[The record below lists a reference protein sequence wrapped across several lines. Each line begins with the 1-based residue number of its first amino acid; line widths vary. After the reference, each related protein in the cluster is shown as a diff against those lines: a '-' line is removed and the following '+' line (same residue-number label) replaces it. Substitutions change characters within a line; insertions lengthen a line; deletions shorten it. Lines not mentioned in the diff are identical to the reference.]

1 MATFAKIKM
10 VSEDVTAYDVTGKYK
25 ANGAY
30 AAVEDGALV
39 VLGNLDASTVYTGN
53 KDMNVF
59 EIKAPTADTDKI
71 AIVDIADVS
80 KGDVR
85 GEAWRV
91 GIRTD
96 GLVAEPGQP
105 VRVRIPDTG
114 KGIDRFW
121 VSEDAFVS
129 TPTVGEY
136 AIATAN
142 STKYT
147 PSATDVSA
155 QKFCVKIEMAKDF
168 VLGQTVAGK
177 MYYCRV
183 L

>member
-10 VSEDVTAYDVTGKYK
+10 ASEDVNSLLLTGKFK
-25 ANGAY
+25 ANANY
-30 AAVEDGALV
+30 AEVEDGALV
-39 VLGNLDASTVYTGN
+39 VVGDLDASTVYAGN

-59 EIKAPTADTDKI
+59 EIKAPAADTDEI

-96 GLVAEPGQP
+96 GLVGEAGQP
-105 VRVRIPDTG
+105 VRVRLL
-114 KGIDRFW
+114 KKYDRFF
-121 VSEDAFVS
+121 VSGDAFDGDV
-129 TPTVGEY
+129 TVGKY
-136 AIATAN
+136 ATAKAN
-142 STKYT
+142 STKFA
-147 PSATDVSA
+147 PAEEAATG
-155 QKFCVKIEMAKDF
+155 KFCVKIEMAKDF

>member
-10 VSEDVTAYDVTGKYK
+10 ASEDVNSLLLTGKFK
-25 ANGAY
+25 ASADY
-30 AAVEDGALV
+30 AEVEDGALV
-39 VLGNLDASTVYTGN
+39 VVGGLDVSTVYAGN

-59 EIKAPTADTDKI
+59 EIKAPTADTDEV

-80 KGDVR
+80 KGDVK
-85 GEAWRV
+85 GEAWRI

-96 GLVAEPGQP
+96 GLVGEAGQP
-105 VRVRIPDTG
+105 VRVRLLKPY
-114 KGIDRFW
+114 DRFW
-121 VSEDAFVS
+121 LSDAGFVS
-129 TPTVGEY
+129 TPTVGQF
-136 AIATAN
+136 AIPTAN
-142 STKYT
+142 DTKFT
-147 PSATDVSA
+147 PSETKVEG
-155 QKFCVKIEMAKDF
+155 KLNVKIEMVKDF

>member
-10 VSEDVTAYDVTGKYK
+10 VSENVTAYDVTGKYK

-39 VLGNLDASTVYTGN
+39 VLGDLDASVVYAGN

-59 EIKAPTADTDKI
+59 EIKAPAADTDEI

-85 GEAWRV
+85 GEPWRV

-96 GLVAEPGQP
+96 GLVAEAGQP
-105 VRVRIPDTG
+105 VRVRVLN
-114 KGIDRFW
+114 KIDRFW
-121 VSEDAFVS
+121 ISGDAFDGE
-129 TPTVGEY
+129 PEVGKY
-136 AIATAN
+136 ATAKAG
-142 STKYT
+142 STKFA
-147 PSATDVSA
+147 PAA
-155 QKFCVKIEMAKDF
+155 EAAEGKFCVKIEMAKDF

-177 MYYCRV
+177 QYYCRV

>member
-10 VSEDVTAYDVTGKYK
+10 ASEDVNSLLLTGKFK
-25 ANGAY
+25 ANANY
-30 AAVEDGALV
+30 AEVEDGALV
-39 VLGNLDASTVYTGN
+39 VVGDLDASTVYAGN

-59 EIKAPTADTDKI
+59 EIKAPENDTDEI

-85 GEAWRV
+85 GEAWRL

-96 GLVAEPGQP
+96 GLAAEAGQP
-105 VRVRIPDTG
+105 VRVRLL
-114 KGIDRFW
+114 KKYDRFW
-121 VSEDAFVS
+121 ISADAFDGA
-129 TPTVGEY
+129 PTVGQY
-136 AIATAN
+136 AIAKAN
-142 STKYT
+142 STKFT
-147 PSATDVSA
+147 PNGTDASAD
-155 QKFCVKIEMAKDF
+155 KFCVKIEMDKDF

>member
-10 VSEDVTAYDVTGKYK
+10 VSEDVTAYDITGKFMSNSQL
-25 ANGAY
+25 AG
-30 AAVEDGALV
+30 VEDGAFV
-39 VLGNLDASTVYTGN
+39 VVGDLMKSTAYSG
-53 KDMNVF
+53 KDYNVF
-59 EIKAPTADTDKI
+59 EIKAPAAATDEV
-71 AIVDIADVS
+71 AVVDIADVS

-96 GLVAEPGQP
+96 GLVAEAGQP
-105 VRVRIPDTG
+105 VRVRIL
-114 KGIDRFW
+114 KKYDRFFL
-121 VSEDAFVS
+121 SDAGFKS
-129 TPTVGEY
+129 APTVGKF
-136 AIATAN
+136 ATIEAEN
-142 STKYT
+142 TKLVPAENKT
-147 PSATDVSA
+147 ED
-155 QKFCVKIEMAKDF
+155 QFNVKIEAVKDF

>member
-10 VSEDVTAYDVTGKYK
+10 ASEDVNSLLLTGKFK
-25 ANGAY
+25 ANANY
-30 AAVEDGALV
+30 AEVEDGALV
-39 VLGNLDASTVYTGN
+39 VVGDLDASTVYAGN

-59 EIKAPTADTDKI
+59 EIKAPAADTDEI

-96 GLVAEPGQP
+96 GLVGEAGQP
-105 VRVRIPDTG
+105 VRVRLL
-114 KGIDRFW
+114 KKYDRFW
-121 VSEDAFVS
+121 ISGDAFDGEAK
-129 TPTVGEY
+129 VGEY
-136 AIATAN
+136 ATAKAD
-142 STKYT
+142 STKFA
-147 PSATDVSA
+147 PATVA
-155 QKFCVKIEMAKDF
+155 ATGKFCVKIEMAKDF

>member
-10 VSEDVTAYDVTGKYK
+10 VSEDVNAYDVTGKYK

-30 AAVEDGALV
+30 AAIEDGALV
-39 VLGNLDASTVYTGN
+39 VLGDLDASTVYTGN

-59 EIKAPTADTDKI
+59 EIKAPAADTDEI

-96 GLVAEPGQP
+96 GLMAEAGQP
-105 VRVRIPDTG
+105 VRVRILQ
-114 KGIDRFW
+114 KFDRFW
-121 VSEDAFVS
+121 ISGDAFNGDV
-129 TPTVGEY
+129 TVGQY

-142 STKYT
+142 STKFT
-147 PSATDVSA
+147 PNAADASAD
-155 QKFCVKIEMAKDF
+155 KFCVKIEMAKDF
-168 VLGQTVAGK
+168 ILGQTVAGK

>member
-10 VSEDVTAYDVTGKYK
+10 ASEDVNSLLLTGKFK
-25 ANGAY
+25 ANANY
-30 AAVEDGALV
+30 AEVEDGALV
-39 VLGNLDASTVYTGN
+39 VVGDLDASTVYAGN

-59 EIKAPTADTDKI
+59 EIKAPAADTDEI

-96 GLVAEPGQP
+96 GLVGEAGQP
-105 VRVRIPDTG
+105 VRVRLL
-114 KGIDRFW
+114 KKYDRFW
-121 VSEDAFVS
+121 ISGDAFDDEAK
-129 TPTVGEY
+129 VGEY
-136 AIATAN
+136 ATAKAD
-142 STKYT
+142 STKFA
-147 PSATDVSA
+147 PAAVAATG
-155 QKFCVKIEMAKDF
+155 KFCVKIEMAKDF

>member
-10 VSEDVTAYDVTGKYK
+10 ASEDVNSLLLTGKYK
-25 ANGAY
+25 ANANY
-30 AAVEDGALV
+30 AVVEDGALV
-39 VLGNLDASTVYTGN
+39 VVGDLDASTVYAGN

-59 EIKAPTADTDKI
+59 EIKAPAADTDEI

-85 GEAWRV
+85 GESWRV

-96 GLVAEPGQP
+96 GLVGEAGQP
-105 VRVRIPDTG
+105 VRVRLL
-114 KGIDRFW
+114 KKYDRFW
-121 VSEDAFVS
+121 ISDDAFAS
-129 TPTVGEY
+129 APTVGQF
-136 AIATAN
+136 AVATAN
-142 STKYT
+142 STKFT
-147 PSATDVSA
+147 PAAADASAT
-155 QKFCVKIEMAKDF
+155 KFCVKIEMSKDF
-168 VLGQTVAGK
+168 ILGQTVAGK

>member
-10 VSEDVTAYDVTGKYK
+10 VSEDVTAYDITGKFTSDSQL
-25 ANGAY
+25 AE
-30 AAVEDGALV
+30 VEDGAFV
-39 VLGNLDASTVYTGN
+39 VVGDLMNSTAYSG
-53 KDMNVF
+53 KDYNVF
-59 EIKAPTADTDKI
+59 EIKAPAAATDEV
-71 AIVDIADVS
+71 AVVDIADVS

-96 GLVAEPGQP
+96 GLVAEAGQP
-105 VRVRIPDTG
+105 VRVRILN
-114 KGIDRFW
+114 KYDRFFL
-121 VSEDAFVS
+121 SDAGFKS
-129 TPTVGEY
+129 APTVGKF
-136 AIATAN
+136 ATIEAKN
-142 STKYT
+142 TKLV
-147 PSATDVSA
+147 PAESKIEG
-155 QKFCVKIEMAKDF
+155 QFNVKIEAVKDF

>member
-10 VSEDVTAYDVTGKYK
+10 ASEDVNSLLLTGKFK
-25 ANGAY
+25 ANANY
-30 AAVEDGALV
+30 AEVEDGALV
-39 VLGNLDASTVYTGN
+39 VVGDLDASTVYAGN

-59 EIKAPTADTDKI
+59 EIKAPAADTDEI

-96 GLVAEPGQP
+96 GLVGTAGQP
-105 VRVRIPDTG
+105 VRVRLL
-114 KGIDRFW
+114 KKYDRFF
-121 VSEDAFVS
+121 VSGDAFDGEVE
-129 TPTVGEY
+129 VGKY
-136 AIATAN
+136 ATAKAD
-142 STKYT
+142 STKFA
-147 PSATDVSA
+147 PAA
-155 QKFCVKIEMAKDF
+155 APAEGKFCVKIEMAKDF

>member
-39 VLGNLDASTVYTGN
+39 VLGDLDASTVYTNN

-59 EIKAPTADTDKI
+59 EIKAPAADTDEI

-96 GLVAEPGQP
+96 GLTAEAGQP
-105 VRVRIPDTG
+105 VRVRILA
-114 KGIDRFW
+114 KRDRFW
-121 VSEDAFVS
+121 ISGDAFDGEVE
-129 TPTVGEY
+129 VGKY
-136 AIATAN
+136 ATAKAN
-142 STKYT
+142 STKF
-147 PSATDVSA
+147 ALA
-155 QKFCVKIEMAKDF
+155 AAAAEGKFCVKIEMAKDF

>member
-10 VSEDVTAYDVTGKYK
+10 VSEEVTAYDITGKFTSNSQL
-25 ANGAY
+25 AE
-30 AAVEDGALV
+30 VEDGAFV
-39 VLGNLDASTVYTGN
+39 VVGDLMKSTVYSG
-53 KDMNVF
+53 KDYNVF
-59 EIKAPTADTDKI
+59 EIKAPAAATDEI
-71 AIVDIADVS
+71 AVVDIADVS

-96 GLVAEPGQP
+96 GLVAEAGQP
-105 VRVRIPDTG
+105 VRVRILN
-114 KGIDRFW
+114 KYDRFFI
-121 VSEDAFVS
+121 SDAGFKS
-129 TPTVGEY
+129 APEVGKF
-136 AIATAN
+136 ATIEVGN
-142 STKYT
+142 TKLVPADT
-147 PSATDVSA
+147 KTDG
-155 QKFCVKIEMAKDF
+155 QFNVKIEAVKDF

>member
-10 VSEDVTAYDVTGKYK
+10 VSEDVTAYDITGKFMSDSQP
-25 ANGAY
+25 AE
-30 AAVEDGALV
+30 VEDGAFV
-39 VLGNLDASTVYTGN
+39 VVGDLMKSTVYSG
-53 KDMNVF
+53 KDYNVF
-59 EIKAPTADTDKI
+59 EIKAPAAATDEV
-71 AIVDIADVS
+71 AVVDIADVS

-96 GLVAEPGQP
+96 GLAAEAGQP
-105 VRVRIPDTG
+105 VRVRILN
-114 KGIDRFW
+114 KYDRFFL
-121 VSEDAFVS
+121 SDAGFKS
-129 TPTVGEY
+129 APTVGKF
-136 AIATAN
+136 ATIEAN
-142 STKYT
+142 STKLVPAET
-147 PSATDVSA
+147 ETAG
-155 QKFCVKIEMAKDF
+155 QFNVKIEAVKDL

>member
-10 VSEDVTAYDVTGKYK
+10 VSEDVTAYDITGKFTSDSK
-25 ANGAY
+25 LAE
-30 AAVEDGALV
+30 VEDGAFV
-39 VLGNLDASTVYTGN
+39 VVGDLMNSTAYSG
-53 KDMNVF
+53 KDYNVF
-59 EIKAPTADTDKI
+59 EIKAPAATDEV
-71 AIVDIADVS
+71 AVVDIADVS

-96 GLVAEPGQP
+96 GLVAEAGQP
-105 VRVRIPDTG
+105 VRVRIL
-114 KGIDRFW
+114 KKYDRFFL
-121 VSEDAFVS
+121 SEAGFKS
-129 TPTVGEY
+129 APTVGEF
-136 AIATAN
+136 ATIEDGN
-142 STKYT
+142 TKLVPAGT
-147 PSATDVSA
+147 KTKG
-155 QKFCVKIEMAKDF
+155 KFNVKIEAVKDF

>member
-10 VSEDVTAYDVTGKYK
+10 VSEEVTAYDITGKYK
-25 ANGAY
+25 AAGAY

-39 VLGNLDASTVYTGN
+39 VVGGLDASTVYAGN

-59 EIKAPTADTDKI
+59 EIKAPAADTDEI

-85 GEAWRV
+85 GQAWREGV
-91 GIRTD
+91 RTD
-96 GLVAEPGQP
+96 GFVAEAGQP
-105 VRVRIPDTG
+105 VRVRILQ
-114 KGIDRFW
+114 KFDRFF
-121 VSEDAFVS
+121 VSADAFDGEV
-129 TPTVGEY
+129 TVGKY
-136 AIATAN
+136 ATAKAN
-142 STKYT
+142 STKFA
-147 PSATDVSA
+147 PAEEA
-155 QKFCVKIEMAKDF
+155 AEGKFCVKIEMAKDF

>member
-10 VSEDVTAYDVTGKYK
+10 VSEDVTAYDITGKFMSNSQL
-25 ANGAY
+25 AG
-30 AAVEDGALV
+30 VEDGAFV
-39 VLGNLDASTVYTGN
+39 VVGDLMESTAYSG
-53 KDMNVF
+53 KDYNVF
-59 EIKAPTADTDKI
+59 EIKAPAVATDEV
-71 AIVDIADVS
+71 AVVDIADVS

-96 GLVAEPGQP
+96 GLVAEAGQP
-105 VRVRIPDTG
+105 VRVRIL
-114 KGIDRFW
+114 KKYDRFFL
-121 VSEDAFVS
+121 SDAGFES
-129 TPTVGEY
+129 APTVGKF
-136 AIATAN
+136 ATIKAGN
-142 STKYT
+142 TKLVPAGNKT
-147 PSATDVSA
+147 EG
-155 QKFCVKIEMAKDF
+155 QFNVKIEAVKDF

>member
-25 ANGAY
+25 ANSAY

-39 VLGNLDASTVYTGN
+39 VLGDLDASTVYTGN

-59 EIKAPTADTDKI
+59 EIKAPAADTDEI

-96 GLVAEPGQP
+96 GLTAEAGQP
-105 VRVRIPDTG
+105 VRVRVLA
-114 KGIDRFW
+114 KRDRFW
-121 VSEDAFVS
+121 ISGDAFDGEAK
-129 TPTVGEY
+129 VGEY
-136 AIATAN
+136 ATAKAD
-142 STKYT
+142 STKFA
-147 PSATDVSA
+147 PATVA
-155 QKFCVKIEMAKDF
+155 ATGKFCVKIEMVKDF

>member
-10 VSEDVTAYDVTGKYK
+10 ASEDVNSLLLTGKFK
-25 ANGAY
+25 ANANY
-30 AAVEDGALV
+30 AEVEDGALV
-39 VLGNLDASTVYTGN
+39 VVGDLDASTVYAGN

-59 EIKAPTADTDKI
+59 EIKAPAADTDEI

-96 GLVAEPGQP
+96 GFVGEAGQP
-105 VRVRIPDTG
+105 VRVRLL
-114 KGIDRFW
+114 KKYDRFW
-121 VSEDAFVS
+121 VSDYAFDGEV
-129 TPTVGEY
+129 TVGKY
-136 AIATAN
+136 ATAKAN
-142 STKYT
+142 STKFA
-147 PSATDVSA
+147 PAEEAATG
-155 QKFCVKIEMAKDF
+155 KFCVKIEMVKDF

>member
-10 VSEDVTAYDVTGKYK
+10 VSEDVTAYDITGKFMSNSQL
-25 ANGAY
+25 AE
-30 AAVEDGALV
+30 VEDGAFV
-39 VLGNLDASTVYTGN
+39 VVGDLMKSTVYSG
-53 KDMNVF
+53 KDYNVF
-59 EIKAPTADTDKI
+59 EIKAPAAATDEV
-71 AIVDIADVS
+71 AVVDIADVS

-96 GLVAEPGQP
+96 GLIAEAGQP
-105 VRVRIPDTG
+105 VRVRILKKYDRFFLSDTG
-114 KGIDRFW
+114 FK
-121 VSEDAFVS
+121 SA
-129 TPTVGEY
+129 PTVGKF
-136 AIATAN
+136 ATIEAN
-142 STKYT
+142 STKLVPAGAET
-147 PSATDVSA
+147 AG
-155 QKFCVKIEMAKDF
+155 QFNVKIEAVKDF